1 MDLAGLQEC
10 KRLIE
15 ADDLFL
21 WSLFDKYFVNKIK
34 IIDDKSIYL
43 YHLLFITYYGVRFSK
58 KATITVQPAARNIY
72 GQSFATKSL

>member
-34 IIDDKSIYL
+34 IIDDKSI
-43 YHLLFITYYGVRFSK
+43 
-58 KATITVQPAARNIY
+58 
-72 GQSFATKSL
+72 